1 MDWQEA
7 VILIPSLHPDEKL
20 HAYVKDLIAHSFS
33 RIVVVDDG
41 SGPAYSH
48 FFEELKQY
56 PQCDVLGYDSNQ
68 GKGYALKH
76 GMRHV
81 MRAWPE
87 APGIITAD
95 SDGQH
100 TAPDCIKT
108 AKAMLLHPDKLVL
121 GSRDFALAHIPPKS
135 RFGNRMTSFFFKILY
150 GSWLPDTQT
159 GLRGISK
166 ELLPQMA
173 EIPGYRFEY
182 EMNMLIHT
190 AGWRIGFELV
200 PIETIYHDA
209 NEGTH
214 FRPLHDSFRIYKLLL
229 GNFFKFAS
237 AGALSTLLDQ
247 GLFNL
252 LERWL
257 VPSLFR
263 HIPGL
268 ALASTV
274 MTSTVIARVC
284 SAMFNYRVNRQF
296 VFQVKKS
303 RGSLLRYGIL
313 VVAVMFASAI
323 LVETLHISLGM
334 DTGLAKIF
342 VDTFLFFIN
351 YRITKAWV
359 FASPDERTNKP

>member
-1 MDWQEA
+1 
-7 VILIPSLHPDEKL
+7 
-20 HAYVKDLIAHSFS
+20 
-33 RIVVVDDG
+33 
-41 SGPAYSH
+41 
-48 FFEELKQY
+48 
-56 PQCDVLGYDSNQ
+56 
-68 GKGYALKH
+68 
-76 GMRHV
+76 
-81 MRAWPE
+81 
-87 APGIITAD
+87 
-95 SDGQH
+95 
-100 TAPDCIKT
+100 
-108 AKAMLLHPDKLVL
+108 
-121 GSRDFALAHIPPKS
+121 
-135 RFGNRMTSFFFKILY
+135 MTSFFFKILY

-166 ELLPQMA
+166 ELLPRVA

-182 EMNMLIHT
+182 EMNMLIHV

-323 LVETLHISLGM
+323 LVESLHVSLGM
-334 DTGLAKIF
+334 DQGIAKVL
-342 VDTFLFFIN
+342 VDTVLFFIN

-359 FASPDERTNKP
+359 FASPDERINKQ